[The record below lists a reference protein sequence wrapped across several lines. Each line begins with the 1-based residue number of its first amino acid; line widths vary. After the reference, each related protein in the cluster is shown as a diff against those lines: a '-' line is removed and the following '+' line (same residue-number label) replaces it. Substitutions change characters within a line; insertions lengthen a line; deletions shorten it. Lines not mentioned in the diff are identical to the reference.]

1 MTFGESYIQH
11 LKCIQEIGMTSIK
24 PIEFQGQKIVPLQ
37 FLKAVLPNHGD
48 LGKNYKGETSIG
60 CRIKGVKDG
69 QERTYYAYNNCQHP
83 TAYKETKSQCVS
95 YTTGVPATIGAA
107 LFAKRL
113 WKEPGVFNVE
123 QFDPDPFMEML
134 NTYGLPWHEQFD
146 VNLEV

>member
-37 FLKAVLPNHGD
+37 FLKAVLPNPGD

-69 QERTYYAYNNCQHP
+69 QERTYYVYNNCQHP
-83 TAYKETKSQCVS
+83 TAYKETKSQCVG

-134 NTYGLPWHEQFD
+134 NTSGLPWHEQFD